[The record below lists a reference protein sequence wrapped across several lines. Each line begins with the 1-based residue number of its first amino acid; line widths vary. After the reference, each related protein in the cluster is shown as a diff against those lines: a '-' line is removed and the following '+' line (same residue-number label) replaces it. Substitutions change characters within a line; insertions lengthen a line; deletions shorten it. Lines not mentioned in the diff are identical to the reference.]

1 MFTAFHAIIL
11 GLIEG
16 VTEFLPISSTGH
28 MILASSALHITTS
41 DFLKSFEIFIQLGAI
56 LAVFLIYWKKLLL
69 NTKIFKRVAVAFIPT
84 AVIGLIFYKLV
95 KQYLLGST
103 TVVVWSL
110 AIGGALLIIFELLHK
125 EKAVIPS
132 NGTLELEMITYKQ
145 ALLIGVFQSVAIIPG
160 VSRAAA
166 TIVGGLLLGI
176 SRRTIV
182 EFSFMLAI
190 PTMAAAT
197 LLDLIKSGHS
207 FTSHE
212 KGLLGLGFVVAF
224 LSALVAIKF
233 LLRFIKNHT
242 FIPFGVYRIVIA
254 IAFLLYLV

>member
-1 MFTAFHAIIL
+1 MLHALQAVIL

-16 VTEFLPISSTGH
+16 ITEFLPISSTGH
-28 MILASSALHITTS
+28 MILASNALHLTPT
-41 DFLKSFEIFIQLGAI
+41 DFLKSFEIIIQLGAI
-56 LAVFLIYWKKLLL
+56 LAVFLLFWKKLLL
-69 NTKIFKRVAVAFIPT
+69 NAKIFKRVAVAFIPT

-103 TVVVWSL
+103 TVVLWSL
-110 AIGGALLIIFELLHK
+110 AVGGIALIIFELVHK
-125 EKAVIPS
+125 EKKVTQTTVVAELESITYTQAAVI
-132 NGTLELEMITYKQ
+132 GLFQ
-145 ALLIGVFQSVAIIPG
+145 AIAIIPG
-160 VSRAAA
+160 VSRSAA

-176 SRRTIV
+176 SRRAIV

-207 FTSHE
+207 FSGQE
-212 KGLLGLGFVVAF
+212 AGMLGIGFVVAF
-224 LSALVAIKF
+224 ISALFAVKF
-233 LLRFIKNHT
+233 LLSFIKNHT

-254 IAFLLYLV
+254 LAFLLYLV